1 MPNAVNITL
10 DEARELV
17 SNRLLWPRVSEF
29 LWDFAPQVHESWLG
43 GSVVK
48 WLGSEGSTQLPHNH
62 LTAQPLNRLTM
73 SSPRVKRYIL
83 ESLGVEP
90 CFHTFP
96 KEDGSRILL
105 LDGATLES
113 AAKWLGALACAE
125 SLRRV
130 TSGEVV
136 RELKS
141 KLRGI
146 YPEVF
151 SYTAYFSGLDS
162 SHRDTEA
169 QSLEDEI
176 VSTGCNMLFSAIAG
190 LPASLVS
197 RLKLKLP
204 KSLCELCVSPLLGH
218 PLCGQPSAGGYA
230 PLRLK
235 ERSSQTNL
243 SAVLK
248 LFKLKFPEA
257 YKLCC

>member
-29 LWDFAPQVHESWLG
+29 LWDFAPQVHESWLEP
-43 GSVVK
+43 K
-48 WLGSEGSTQLPHNH
+48 QLSF
-62 LTAQPLNRLTM
+62 RD
-73 SSPRVKRYIL
+73 SPRVKRYIL

-90 CFHTFP
+90 SFHTFP

-105 LDGATLES
+105 LDGANLES
-113 AAKWLGALACAE
+113 TAKWLGALACAE

-151 SYTAYFSGLDS
+151 GYTAYFKDLDS
-162 SHRDTEA
+162 RGGAEA
-169 QSLEDEI
+169 RSEDI
-176 VSTGCNMLFSAIAG
+176 VAEVVANGYGLLFSAFSK
-190 LPASLVS
+190 LPASVVS
-197 RLKLKLP
+197 RAKFKLP
-204 KSLCELCVSPLLGH
+204 KDLRVSASPREIDL
-218 PLCGQPSAGGYA
+218 PV
-230 PLRLK
+230 
-235 ERSSQTNL
+235 
-243 SAVLK
+243 VLK

>member
-1 MPNAVNITL
+1 MDGVITM
-10 DEARELV
+10 DDARALV
-17 SNRLLWPRVSEF
+17 GDVKLWPRVRDF
-29 LWDFAPQVHESWLG
+29 LWDFAPQVHESWL
-43 GSVVK
+43 
-48 WLGSEGSTQLPHNH
+48 EPNQLS
-62 LTAQPLNRLTM
+62 LKD
-73 SSPRVKRYIL
+73 SPRVKRYIL
-83 ESLGVEP
+83 DSLGVEP

-113 AAKWLGALACAE
+113 VAKWLGALACAE

-136 RELKS
+136 RGLKS

-151 SYTAYFSGLDS
+151 SYTAYFGEFASR
-162 SHRDTEA
+162 RDAEA
-169 QSLEDEI
+169 QSLQTVVVEEGYSLLQS
-176 VSTGCNMLFSAIAG
+176 VVAN
-190 LPASLVS
+190 LPSPLVA
-197 RLKLKLP
+197 RLKFKLP
-204 KSLCELCVSPLLGH
+204 KGLCASASLREV
-218 PLCGQPSAGGYA
+218 
-230 PLRLK
+230 K
-235 ERSSQTNL
+235 L